1 MQLFHSAPA
10 QPRHHASAKSNS
22 PDGGAADDELD
33 FIALLSAVDGDLP
46 KAVSNAAAATPA
58 IVTASNGIVL
68 DHLIT
73 VETAV
78 NAANR
83 NVVVGGDRLV
93 TVDTSA
99 ITPTKSQSKAA
110 AAAAA
115 TAAASLSS
123 APSGQEQVRR
133 SRGGRAIIPAIKI

>member
-78 NAANR
+78 AANR

-115 TAAASLSS
+115 TAAASFSS
-123 APSGQEQVRR
+123 AAGGQEQVRR